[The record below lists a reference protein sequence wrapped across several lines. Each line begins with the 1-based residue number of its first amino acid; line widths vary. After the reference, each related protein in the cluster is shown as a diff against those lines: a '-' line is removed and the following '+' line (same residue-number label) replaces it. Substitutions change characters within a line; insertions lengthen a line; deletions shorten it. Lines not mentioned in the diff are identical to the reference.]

1 MNTALLPALLLLLAA
16 GDGWIENLKA
26 TVTREGAGGV
36 VRVRGRAKLPDGA
49 MIQVRLRT
57 LRELYNET
65 KGRIEPS
72 SRGKSSKGRKLEVR
86 QGTFDVNFPGRLPG
100 LYEVVVSI
108 NPTEQTDRVRKIL
121 ARRKK
126 HEPVR
131 IQVTIANPAVQL
143 ALVRREAE
151 TIEDRIRRH
160 LELIGQHPE
169 GGKTLVRKIQKL
181 RDKLWARHQSTA
193 LVRASA
199 TRLNEASGAYA
210 SSMEQGAAARRNP
223 RGAKK
228 VEPAR
233 EVAIL
238 QEEMQLCRVILGQ
251 ELVIWHL
258 RFLRGLFEELETA
271 VASAVESEGAERPDL
286 LAKNQKELDELASSF
301 SDVVGKL
308 RVQADL
314 RDALRELLKLY
325 RDLARALPDKE
336 VDLQRIQE
344 ALTEAIKKLQMLEE
358 KSRKVTFVSKFAQGD
373 DADQGK

>member
-1 MNTALLPALLLLLAA
+1 MNAAALLLLLAG

-26 TVTREGAGGV
+26 TVTREGVGGV

-49 MIQVRLRT
+49 MIQIRLRT

-86 QGTFDVNFPGRLPG
+86 QRRFDVNFPGRLPG

-131 IQVTIANPAVQL
+131 TRVTIANPAAQL

-160 LELIGQHPE
+160 LELTGQHPE
-169 GGKTLVRKIQKL
+169 GGKTLVQKIQKL
-181 RDKLWARHQSTA
+181 RDKLWARHRSTA
-193 LVRASA
+193 LVRASS

-223 RGAKK
+223 QGTTMR

-251 ELVIWHL
+251 ELVIWHV
-258 RFLRGLFEELETA
+258 RFLRGLFEELEA
-271 VASAVESEGAERPDL
+271 AVESAAETEGAERPDL
-286 LAKNQKELDELASSF
+286 LEKNRKELDELASSF

-308 RVQADL
+308 RVQANL

-344 ALTEAIKKLQMLEE
+344 ALTEAIKKLQVLEE
-358 KSRKVTFVSKFAQGD
+358 KSRKVTFVRKFAPED
-373 DADQGK
+373 EADQGK